1 MRYSRSLLLILGK
14 ERRRQM
20 QNNYDNAEIREIG
33 KAQDVILG
41 GKSDELPLDSDT
53 DLRWVPGS
61 DEDE

>member
-1 MRYSRSLLLILGK
+1 
-14 ERRRQM
+14 M

-41 GKSDELPLDSDT
+41 SKPDDIPFDSDS
-53 DLRWVPGS
+53 DLRQLPIT